1 MGKGEYLFLLKGLQW
16 TLILSA
22 AGFVCGM
29 LGGLA
34 AALVRTSGKQYL
46 ERLAAAYIGLFQG
59 TPLLLPTTGLPESG
73 GA

>member
-34 AALVRTSGKQYL
+34 AALVHTC
-46 ERLAAAYIGLFQG
+46 FC
-59 TPLLLPTTGLPESG
+59 
-73 GA
+73 